1 MNSDE
6 YFTLEAL
13 GKFYTDA
20 AKAGG
25 MHYWHGNYW
34 AASNCGP
41 DIGDCQSNYRP
52 KPAPPIVRWLVRFED
67 ETLYHKLTG
76 LAMYPRLFDTEKDA
90 DDFIK
95 SWPEAKVIKLVEEQS

>member
-25 MHYWHGNYW
+25 MHHWNGNCW
-34 AASNCGP
+34 AASSCGP
-41 DIGDCQSNYRP
+41 NIGDCQSNYRP
-52 KPAPPIVRWLVRFED
+52 KPAPPIVRWVIQFDCGGTDYKAFEF
-67 ETLYHKLTG
+67 K
-76 LAMYPRLFDTEKDA
+76 KDA
-90 DDFIK
+90 DDFNK
-95 SWPEAKVIKLVEEQS
+95 NNPCWPEAKVIKLVEEQL